1 MHVMLLLSTYLCD
14 NLVLHSV
21 TVMIMINLIVLVW
34 CRNEKYTASATLH
47 VDMPYWQAMYVMESL
62 TLPLH
67 SHLAHLNSDAEFT
80 DADMMVVV
88 AGVGYSLGCGCND
101 HWVTGS
107 NGQWGVTF
115 HTQY

>member
-1 MHVMLLLSTYLCD
+1 
-14 NLVLHSV
+14 
-21 TVMIMINLIVLVW
+21 
-34 CRNEKYTASATLH
+34 
-47 VDMPYWQAMYVMESL
+47 MYVMESL

-101 HWVTGS
+101 H
-107 NGQWGVTF
+107 
-115 HTQY
+115 